1 MGTRAYDP
9 QVLELGA
16 DNVAGETD
24 LHKLIRDM
32 TPTLNP
38 GEYVFCPV
46 ERADVPIDWKPLG
59 WFREQ
64 EAATVIL
71 PRSRADALGL
81 DYSFVGTWI
90 TLNVHSALEA
100 VGLTAAVSHALTQAG
115 ISCNIVAAYH
125 HDHLFV
131 PVHEAKRAVEV
142 LQALARS
149 GGHPPE

>member
-1 MGTRAYDP
+1 MGRRAYGP

-46 ERADVPIDWKPLG
+46 EREDVPTDWEPLG

-71 PRSRADALGL
+71 PRSRADALGFE
-81 DYSFVGTWI
+81 YSFVAAWI

-100 VGLTAAVSHALTQAG
+100 VGLTAAVSLALAQAR
-115 ISCNIVAAYH
+115 ISCNIVAGYY

-131 PVHEAKRAVEV
+131 PADEADRALEV

-149 GGHPPE
+149 SQ